1 MSIKIG
7 HKHHTKGE
15 TKRRSVVK
23 ALTWR
28 VIASLDTT
36 VIAYFVTGGDIYKAI
51 GIGGFEVI
59 TKMVIYFFH
68 ERVWNNIKWGK
79 RIEDLPGVKTADTKC
94 RSVTKA
100 ITWRILG
107 SVDTFILSNIFTKSI
122 KHATSITLIELVTKP
137 ILYFLH
143 ERFWNNVIW
152 GKREFEQA
160 KYEEKN

>member
-1 MSIKIG
+1 MTIKIP
-7 HKHHTKGE
+7 HKQYTKGE

-36 VIAYFVTGGDIYKAI
+36 IIAYFVTGGNLHKALA
-51 GIGGFEVI
+51 IGGFEII
-59 TKMVIYFFH
+59 TKMVLYFFH
-68 ERVWNNIKWGK
+68 ERAWNGVKWGK
-79 RIEDLPGVKTADTKC
+79 RIEDLPGVKTADTKR
-94 RSVTKA
+94 RSILKA
-100 ITWRILG
+100 TTWRILG
-107 SVDTFILSNIFTKSI
+107 TLDTFIISNIFTKSI
-122 KHATSITLIELVTKP
+122 KQASSIAIIEVFTKP

-160 KYEEKN
+160 KHEEKN